1 MTPRNLLSLFVV
13 VGVSLLCFNEARL
26 QGGRY
31 AKMFGTYAEVMDQI
45 DRRYLFPTDDRT
57 LFESALTGM
66 VGSLGDEYS
75 AYVPPAETE
84 ALKADL
90 EQKFGGVGISVQQ
103 DEQGRLAI
111 VSPLYNT
118 PAYLA
123 GILPGDVILEI
134 DGRRTAEMSMAEA
147 TERMRGP
154 IGEVVKLTV
163 ERPADPAPQTLE
175 FALARAEIAVESVMG
190 DGHDADNQWSFF
202 LDGEDRI
209 GYVRI
214 RSFGEKTVDELRQAL
229 AWLEERQARGLI
241 LDLRDNPGGLLHSA
255 TECCDLFLNEGVI
268 VSTRGRGGI
277 EVQRIEATRGTA
289 WNPELP
295 IVVLINEY
303 SASAAE
309 IFAACLQ
316 DHGRATIV
324 GEQSYGKGLVQEVLP
339 LEEGRSILKLTTASY
354 WRPNGHNINRMKP
367 RDEDQGE
374 WGVKPDS
381 GMEVSVTPEE
391 LQELVRRRRE
401 RDVIRRG
408 SPMAPPPAQ
417 DSDPQLRKALEALHE
432 KLATP

>member
-13 VGVSLLCFNEARL
+13 VGVSLVCFNEARL

-31 AKMFGTYAEVMDQI
+31 ARMFGTYAEVMDQI
-45 DRRYLFPTDDRT
+45 DRRYLLPTDDRKM
-57 LFESALTGM
+57 FESALTGM
-66 VGSLGDEYS
+66 VASLGDEYS

-103 DEQGRLAI
+103 DEQGRLLI

-123 GILPGDVILEI
+123 GILPGDVILSI
-134 DGRRTAEMSMAEA
+134 DGRPTAEMTMAEA
-147 TERMRGP
+147 TEKMRGP
-154 IGEVVKLTV
+154 IGEVVHLKV
-163 ERPADPAPQTLE
+163 ERPAEPSPQTLD
-175 FALARAEIAVESVMG
+175 FNLSRAEIAVESVMG
-190 DGHDADNQWSFF
+190 DGHEADDHWSFF

-214 RSFGEKTVDELRQAL
+214 RSFGEKTVEELSQAL
-229 AWLEERQARGLI
+229 VWLNERDARGLI
-241 LDLRDNPGGLLHSA
+241 IDLRDNPGGLLLSA
-255 TECCDLFLNEGVI
+255 TECCDLFLDQGVI
-268 VSTRGRGGI
+268 VSTKGRGGV
-277 EVQRIEATRGTA
+277 EVQRIDATAGTEWDA
-289 WNPELP
+289 KLP
-295 IVVLINEY
+295 VVILINEY

-309 IFAACLQ
+309 IFAACMQ

-354 WRPNGHNINRMKP
+354 WRPSGQNINRMKP
-367 RDEDQGE
+367 RGEEQGA
-374 WGVKPDS
+374 WGVKPDA
-381 GMEVSVTPEE
+381 GMEVTVTPEQ

-417 DSDPQLRKALEALHE
+417 ESDPQLRKALEALHG
-432 KLATP
+432 KLSA